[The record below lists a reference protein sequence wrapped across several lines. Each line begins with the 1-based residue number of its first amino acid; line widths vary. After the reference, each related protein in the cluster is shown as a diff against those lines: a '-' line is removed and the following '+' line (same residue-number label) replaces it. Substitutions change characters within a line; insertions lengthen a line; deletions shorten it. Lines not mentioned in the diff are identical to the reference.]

1 MIQAKEDIEIRSK
14 LGVIFYPSF
23 FSLSYSLYFSHFL
36 NSNMNPTTIITFSVQ
51 EDSRLFLPH
60 SAKDDAGYKVSI
72 ESEPPVAMGNK
83 M

>member
-1 MIQAKEDIEIRSK
+1 
-14 LGVIFYPSF
+14 
-23 FSLSYSLYFSHFL
+23 
-36 NSNMNPTTIITFSVQ
+36 MNPTTIITFSVQ

-83 M
+83 MWVGRYAVTRVVTDNTTAILLKSIHFH